1 MGSLVGK
8 YDLVEAYHFVDA
20 AKTIKPVLDGVPLLL
35 PGVYFK
41 VAWN

>member
-8 YDLVEAYHFVDA
+8 YDLVEAHHLDA
-20 AKTIKPVLDGVPLLL
+20 AKTIKPLLDGVPLLL